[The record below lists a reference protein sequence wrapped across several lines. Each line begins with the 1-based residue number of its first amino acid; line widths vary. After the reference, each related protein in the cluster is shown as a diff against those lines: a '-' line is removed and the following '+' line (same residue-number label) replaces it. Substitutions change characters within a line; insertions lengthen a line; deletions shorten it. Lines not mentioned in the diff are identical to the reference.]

1 MDFIRKI
8 NPPPI
13 IPDILSFNFD
23 EVYIIIN
30 FFRRTLKM
38 ENLNFWKNWF
48 NVKKIHRRRQPINFS
63 TTFILT
69 LINTLISQFNKKFCP
84 SQYTFHNNTCKH
96 RLDKVQITH
105 LWEIRLWVIHKKM
118 YLIKI
123 VYQMYHIKLKKT
135 HLLEIQVKMYQMDNI

>member
-1 MDFIRKI
+1 MWEIFCHPWLNKLNKMDFIMKI

-30 FFRRTLKM
+30 LFRRILKM
-38 ENLNFWKNWF
+38 ERLNFWKNWF

-69 LINTLISQFNKKFCP
+69 LINILISQFNKKFCP

-96 RLDKVQITH
+96 RLHIVQITH
-105 LWEIRLWVIHKKM
+105 LWEIHIKIN
-118 YLIKI
+118 LIEI
-123 VYQMYHIKLKKT
+123 VYQMVYKMYHI
-135 HLLEIQVKMYQMDNI
+135 